1 MSDYSR
7 RIVNGPRI
15 VEVKRH
21 PDGAEGRFDSEL
33 VELTPSRV
41 VICFRLDRRWLDG
54 PGSSPGQLH
63 SYGVFWRRRP
73 YNCYHIVHPDTGEE
87 LVSRF
92 DVLRDVHFD
101 ADEVHFTDLYLDLR
115 VDRWHERRVASWED
129 DDEVEEAFRSG
140 LLTAADLEGIPRAR
154 AVLDRG
160 HRRVT
165 AEVRRL
171 LTRLGRLP
179 ASVPEAD

>member
-7 RIVNGPRI
+7 RIVTGPRI

-21 PDGAEGRFDSEL
+21 PDGHEDRFDSEL
-33 VELTPSRV
+33 VDLTASRV
-41 VICFRLDRRWLDG
+41 VICFRIDRRWLDG

-73 YNCYHIVHPDTGEE
+73 YNCYHIVHPDTGAE
-87 LVSRF
+87 LVTRF
-92 DVLRDVHFD
+92 DVLRDVRFD
-101 ADEVHFTDLYLDLR
+101 AAEVHFTDLYLDLR

-129 DDEVEEAFRSG
+129 DDEVEEAVRSG
-140 LLTAADLEGIPRAR
+140 LLIAADLDDITRAR
-154 AVLDRG
+154 ATLDRG

-179 ASVPEAD
+179 ASAPEAD